1 MRTVP
6 VTQLSRK
13 EVKML
18 RESLSRR
25 NLASNRLVLFTLT
38 AITTAAAPQALKAA
52 ENPCPLGNAAL
63 HGTYMVHGS
72 GTVIGLGP
80 VASNGMTTFDGK
92 GHAIN
97 TFSASINGE
106 IHRGVTVGGTYTVN
120 PDCTGTRFAS
130 DGSTYDFVVMPDGS
144 TFNWIEVDDGTVIS
158 GSAVRFKE

>member
-1 MRTVP
+1 MTKHP
-6 VTQLSRK
+6 VAFA
-13 EVKML
+13 
-18 RESLSRR
+18 
-25 NLASNRLVLFTLT
+25 LA
-38 AITTAAAPQALKAA
+38 AITMAAAPQALKAA
-52 ENPCPLGNAAL
+52 DNPCPLGNATL

-72 GTVIGLGP
+72 GTVVGLGP

-106 IHRGVTVGGTYTVN
+106 IHRGVVAGGTYIVN

-144 TFNWIEVDDGTVIS
+144 TFSSIEVDAGTVIL
-158 GSAVRFKE
+158 GSAVRFKND